1 MAAGLLPA
9 RRELDALRP
18 REGEF
23 PCSGDDPELTTYEL
37 AVNRGVLRNRNG
49 ELGRHPG
56 VMACDTEY

>member
-1 MAAGLLPA
+1 MVADLLPL
-9 RRELDALRP
+9 RREVDALRP

-49 ELGRHPG
+49 EFGWHRRVAG
-56 VMACDTEY
+56 SAAGD